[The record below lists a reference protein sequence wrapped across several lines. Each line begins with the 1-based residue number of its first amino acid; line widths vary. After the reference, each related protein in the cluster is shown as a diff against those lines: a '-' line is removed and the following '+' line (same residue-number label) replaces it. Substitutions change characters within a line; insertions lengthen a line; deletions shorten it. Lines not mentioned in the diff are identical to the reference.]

1 MTNGISWWKTAV
13 FYQIYPRS
21 FLDTTGN
28 GIGDLEGIRKKIT
41 YLKQTLGIDAIW
53 ISPFYP
59 SPMKDFGYDIS
70 DYTNIDPLFGNLEEF
85 DQLLLTA
92 HQAGIKIIVDL
103 VPNHSSDQHKWFL
116 ESRSSRENPKRDW
129 YVWSDPK
136 PDGSP
141 PNNWLSVFGGLA
153 WEWDEPTGQYY
164 LHSFLKE
171 QPDLN
176 WRNPKV
182 QEEMFGVV
190 RFWLERGVDGFRID
204 VAHYLMKDPELRD
217 NPLNPDGEKFIH
229 KSLGEYDSQRHLY
242 DKGHPDNHQVY
253 RDFRLLLDE
262 YSTDQPRMS
271 MGEIHI
277 FDLPEWAYY
286 YGKDLD
292 EIHLPINFSLL
303 GVDWEADKIRD
314 QVESLEENLPDDAWP
329 NYVLGSHDDHR
340 IVTRYGEDQARI
352 AAMLLLTL
360 RGTPIL
366 YYGDEIGMSDV
377 EIPREKLQ
385 DPAGLRQPGQG
396 RDPNRTPMQWSAAP
410 RAGFSAQETNDLW
423 LPLMNNYREVNV
435 ENQLGDP
442 LSILSF
448 YRELLSIRK
457 THQALQSGDYQS
469 IPDPLPGCYLY
480 LRENHQ
486 EKILVALNFKDDECI
501 IKLSY
506 GSVGKLLLSTYGDRK
521 GSIPDSYNLRPHEGV
536 IILL

>member
-1 MTNGISWWKTAV
+1 MTNEFSWWKTAV

-28 GIGDLEGIRKKIT
+28 GIGDLKGIRKKIT
-41 YLKQTLGIDAIW
+41 YLVQILGIDAIW
-53 ISPFYP
+53 ISPFYS

-70 DYTNIDPLFGNLEEF
+70 DYTNIDPLFGSLEEF
-85 DQLLLTA
+85 DQIIISA

-116 ESRSSRENPKRDW
+116 QSRSSRENPKRDW
-129 YVWSDPK
+129 YVWADPK

-153 WEWDEPTGQYY
+153 WEWDELTGQYY

-217 NPLNPDGEKFIH
+217 NPLNPDGGKFIH
-229 KSLGEYDSQRHLY
+229 KSLGEYDTQRHLY

-262 YSTDQPRMS
+262 YSADQPRMS

-277 FDLPEWAYY
+277 FDLPEWSSY

-303 GVDWEADKIRD
+303 GIDWEADKIRD
-314 QVESLEENLPDDAWP
+314 QVENLEKNLPDGAWP
-329 NYVLGSHDDHR
+329 NYVLGNHDDHR
-340 IVTRYGEDQARI
+340 IITRYGKDQART

-377 EIPREKLQ
+377 EIPLEKLQ

-396 RDPNRTPMQWSAAP
+396 RDPNRTPMQWSAALW
-410 RAGFSAQETNDLW
+410 AGFSTPETKEIW
-423 LPLMNNYREVNV
+423 LPLMDNYREVNV
-435 ENQLGDP
+435 ETQIGDP
-442 LSILSF
+442 LSMLSF

-457 THQALQSGDYQS
+457 TYQALQSGDYQS
-469 IPDPLPGCYLY
+469 LKDSPPGCYLY
-480 LRENHQ
+480 LRENFQ
-486 EKILVALNFKDDECI
+486 ERILVALNFIDAECL

-506 GSVGKLLLSTYGDRK
+506 GKDGKFLFSTYGDRK
-521 GSIPDSYNLRPHEGV
+521 GSIIDNYTLRPHEGV